1 MGRCCTRCH
10 PRLFLRS
17 LFETKA
23 VVDHRLRL
31 CVHINRDNRGSPG
44 GGLSRWSW
52 AAEGWTKRAP
62 PGRPGHPTCR
72 GLEGVTRRIGTMK
85 GWSVYRGGGE
95 RGLVQRPYMQMVRIY
110 REQRAAYEY
119 VKWEMKQNERKRG
132 KERRRDVGGW
142 SKIGCWV
149 ERKRK
154 WTGQRVVSGA
164 VSGEVWSEG
173 WRRHERKSREAFN
186 DRRSSIASRASW
198 VRDLFSSVFSSF
210 FFLVRFSFAD
220 FCRYVFE
227 GESNAGIEIC
237 RDVSRI
243 MKRMNIFFYCFDMM

>member
-85 GWSVYRGGGE
+85 GWSVYRG
-95 RGLVQRPYMQMVRIY
+95 
-110 REQRAAYEY
+110 
-119 VKWEMKQNERKRG
+119 
-132 KERRRDVGGW
+132 RRGGW
-142 SKIGCWV
+142 SRDPTCKWCAFIVSKELRMNMWSGKWNKTREREGKREGEMSGGGVRSGAGLNENGNGRDRGWYLAPFRGKYDRKGEEDTNGKV
-149 ERKRK
+149 ERRLMID
-154 WTGQRVVSGA
+154 
-164 VSGEVWSEG
+164 
-173 WRRHERKSREAFN
+173 
-186 DRRSSIASRASW
+186 DRRLLREQ
-198 VRDLFSSVFSSF
+198 V
-210 FFLVRFSFAD
+210 
-220 FCRYVFE
+220 
-227 GESNAGIEIC
+227 G
-237 RDVSRI
+237 
-243 MKRMNIFFYCFDMM
+243 